1 MKYLKL
7 ITLLIFSFSQ
17 SQSIWQQLPNIITN
31 IGGERFDDVFFLNED
46 LGWAANGSVAKV
58 FKTIDGGLN
67 WTEQL
72 NELMLSGN
80 YYFRNI
86 EFIDENIGFLGTLN
100 GKFFKSIDGGDNW
113 TEVVIS
119 PNPPAICGLDAV
131 DSNII
136 YGCGAYFEPAYVI
149 KSIDRGE
156 TWTYIDL
163 SIYATALV
171 EVLFFDELNGFASG
185 RNELGGII
193 LKTED
198 GGITWSEVY
207 NTNVSG
213 DYIWKLQALPSNN
226 NNLFG
231 AVYSVAPNIGRLIKS
246 SDGGTNW
253 VSLNTPVSE
262 VEAIGFISE
271 TTGYIGG
278 DFNGIYQTND
288 GGLNWSFINLG
299 GNLNRFQILS
309 SNLAYAAGYSIY
321 KLSEDILSNNI
332 INQSNSNHLDVLI
345 TKNPVKNL
353 LKFEI
358 NFNNPDNLLIELYSS
373 NGKFIEQLSSES
385 IFIKSI
391 KKYSFSV
398 HNLSAGSYI
407 LDFHSNSGRTTK
419 KFIKQ

>member
-1 MKYLKL
+1 M
-7 ITLLIFSFSQ
+7 
-17 SQSIWQQLPNIITN
+17 
-31 IGGERFDDVFFLNED
+31 
-46 LGWAANGSVAKV
+46 
-58 FKTIDGGLN
+58 
-67 WTEQL
+67 
-72 NELMLSGN
+72 
-80 YYFRNI
+80 
-86 EFIDENIGFLGTLN
+86 
-100 GKFFKSIDGGDNW
+100 
-113 TEVVIS
+113 
-119 PNPPAICGLDAV
+119 
-131 DSNII
+131 
-136 YGCGAYFEPAYVI
+136 
-149 KSIDRGE
+149 
-156 TWTYIDL
+156 
-163 SIYATALV
+163 
-171 EVLFFDELNGFASG
+171 
-185 RNELGGII
+185 
-193 LKTED
+193 
-198 GGITWSEVY
+198 
-207 NTNVSG
+207 
-213 DYIWKLQALPSNN
+213 PSNN

-262 VEAIGFISE
+262 VEAVGFISG